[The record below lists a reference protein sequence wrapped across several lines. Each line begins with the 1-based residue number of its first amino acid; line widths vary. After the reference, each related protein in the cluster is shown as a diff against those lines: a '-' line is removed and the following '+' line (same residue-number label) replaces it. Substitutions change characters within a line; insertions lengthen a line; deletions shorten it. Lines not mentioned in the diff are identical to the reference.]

1 MTGLEHVLRN
11 AVRQRSLIVELT
23 KRDLKLR
30 YRNSFLGF
38 LWTLANPLVFMVV
51 YTLVFS
57 YFLKIGT
64 ANYPAFLVTG
74 LLPWMMWFSDSV
86 TAGTSCLV
94 DHGAFLRSSVFPSD
108 VLPIVAVC
116 TGMMNYIFA
125 LPVMLLLLL
134 FFQVDL
140 GWSVL
145 ALPVVMATQ
154 FLLTLGIV
162 FLTSTINVFVRD
174 MRYLIGHFLM
184 IAVFM
189 TPVMYDFSS
198 LPARFRGILALNPL
212 AVIINS
218 YRNIFFYN
226 TWPSWKGLGCV
237 VLLAV
242 VLIAGATQIF
252 DRNREVFPEYL

>member
-11 AVRQRSLIVELT
+11 AVRQRWLIVELT
-23 KRDLKLR
+23 KRELKLR

-86 TAGTSCLV
+86 IAGTSCLV

-125 LPVMLLLLL
+125 LPVMLLLVL
-134 FFQVDL
+134 FFQIDL
-140 GWSVL
+140 GWSLL

-198 LPARFRGILALNPL
+198 LPARFQRILALNPL

-218 YRNIFFYN
+218 YRNVFFYN
-226 TWPSWKGLGCV
+226 AWPSWRGLGCV
-237 VLLAV
+237 ALLAV